1 LTSSEN
7 EGKRGWWKKRLEK
20 QNQGVDKQIEINR
33 NQNCTEH
40 RDEQHRRR
48 RMTKQDKRAFSILHK
63 FAIEE
68 IGTNWVCAI

>member
-1 LTSSEN
+1 MRGRGDGGREKI
-7 EGKRGWWKKRLEK
+7 GKAK
-20 QNQGVDKQIEINR
+20 QGGDEQIEINR
-33 NQNCTEH
+33 NQNYIVH